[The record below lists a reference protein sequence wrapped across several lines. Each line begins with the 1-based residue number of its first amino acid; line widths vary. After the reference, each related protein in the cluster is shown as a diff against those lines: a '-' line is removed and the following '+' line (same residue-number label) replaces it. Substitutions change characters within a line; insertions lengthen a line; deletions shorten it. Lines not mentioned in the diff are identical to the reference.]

1 MTAPSSNQ
9 LGDAFGRPLRDLRIS
24 VTDRCNFRC
33 PYCMPAEL
41 YGEEFTFSADSPVG
55 GAGYAGMNAILQP
68 LSLPADRLGRPLRDL
83 RLSVIEACNFRCPYC
98 MPAELY
104 GEEFTFLPRSEILSF
119 EEIERLSRLFLDLGV
134 AKIRLTGGEPLVRAH
149 LTDLVER
156 IAALEP
162 GLDLAMTTN
171 GALLTPVAE
180 DLKKAGLTRITVS
193 LDSLDPEVFTA
204 MCGRDN
210 VHPDVVLEAIDAA
223 AAAGLTPVKI
233 NCVVQR
239 GVNDHT
245 IADLA
250 RHFRGTGHVVRFIEF
265 MDVGTLNGW
274 DMSQVVPAAEI
285 VDMISAEVPLEPIG
299 ANYVGEVAK
308 RWRYTDGSGEIGI
321 ISSVSQPFC
330 GDCSRA
336 RLSTEG
342 KLVTCLF
349 AADGLDLRGPMRDG
363 ASDDDLKELIAGC
376 WSLRRDRY
384 SEQRSALTIRP
395 RKRVQMFQV
404 GG

>member
-24 VTDRCNFRC
+24 VTDR
-33 PYCMPAEL
+33 
-41 YGEEFTFSADSPVG
+41 
-55 GAGYAGMNAILQP
+55 
-68 LSLPADRLGRPLRDL
+68 
-83 RLSVIEACNFRCPYC
+83 CNFRCPYC

-149 LTDLVER
+149 LPELVER

-171 GALLTPVAE
+171 GALLAPVAQN
-180 DLKKAGLTRITVS
+180 LKKAGLTRITVS
-193 LDSLDPEVFTA
+193 LDSLDPDVFTA

-223 AAAGLTPVKI
+223 AVAGLTPVKI

-274 DMSQVVPAAEI
+274 DMSQVVTAAEI
-285 VDMISAEVPLEPIG
+285 VDTISAEVPLEPIG

-376 WSLRRDRY
+376 WSIRRDRY

>member
-24 VTDRCNFRC
+24 VTDR
-33 PYCMPAEL
+33 
-41 YGEEFTFSADSPVG
+41 
-55 GAGYAGMNAILQP
+55 
-68 LSLPADRLGRPLRDL
+68 
-83 RLSVIEACNFRCPYC
+83 CNFRCPYC

-149 LTDLVER
+149 LPELVER

-171 GALLTPVAE
+171 GALLAPAAQA
-180 DLKKAGLTRITVS
+180 LKKAGLTRITVS
-193 LDSLDPEVFTA
+193 LDSLDPDVFTA

-223 AAAGLTPVKI
+223 TVAGLTPVKI

-274 DMSQVVPAAEI
+274 DMSQVVTAAEI
-285 VDMISAEVPLEPIG
+285 VDLISAEVPLEPIG

>member
-24 VTDRCNFRC
+24 VTDR
-33 PYCMPAEL
+33 
-41 YGEEFTFSADSPVG
+41 
-55 GAGYAGMNAILQP
+55 
-68 LSLPADRLGRPLRDL
+68 
-83 RLSVIEACNFRCPYC
+83 CNFRCPYC

-149 LTDLVER
+149 LPELVER

-171 GALLTPVAE
+171 GALLAPVAE

-193 LDSLDPEVFTA
+193 LDSLDPDVFTA

-223 AAAGLTPVKI
+223 TVAGLTPVKI

-285 VDMISAEVPLEPIG
+285 VDTISAEVPLEPIG

-363 ASDDDLKELIAGC
+363 ASDDELKELIAGC

-384 SEQRSALTIRP
+384 SEQRSAMTIRP

>member
-1 MTAPSSNQ
+1 MTAFSPNQ

-41 YGEEFTFSADSPVG
+41 YGEE
-55 GAGYAGMNAILQP
+55 YK
-68 LSLPADRLGRPLRDL
+68 
-83 RLSVIEACNFRCPYC
+83 
-98 MPAELY
+98 
-104 GEEFTFLPRSEILSF
+104 FLPRSEILSF
-119 EEIERLSRLFLDLGV
+119 EEIERLARLFIDLGV

-149 LTDLVER
+149 LPELVER
-156 IAALEP
+156 IAAIDP
-162 GLDLAMTTN
+162 GVDLTLTTN
-171 GALLTPVAE
+171 GALLAPVAE
-180 DLKKAGLTRITVS
+180 DLKKAGLRRITVS
-193 LDSLDPEVFTA
+193 LDTLDPDIFSA

-223 AAAGLTPVKI
+223 AIAGLTPVKV

-239 GVNDHT
+239 GINDHT
-245 IADLA
+245 MVDLA
-250 RHFRGTGHVVRFIEF
+250 RRFRGTGHILRFIEF

-274 DMSQVVPAAEI
+274 DMSQVVPAVEI
-285 VDMISAEVPLEPIG
+285 IERIQSEMDVALEPVG

-308 RWRYTDGSGEIGI
+308 RWRYVDGSGEIGI

-342 KLVTCLF
+342 QLVTCLF
-349 AADGLDLRGPMRDG
+349 AAGGLDLRGPMRAG
-363 ASDDDLKELIAGC
+363 ASDEDLRDLIVGC
-376 WSLRRDRY
+376 WSNRRDRY
-384 SEQRSALTIRP
+384 SEERSQLTIRP
-395 RKRVQMFQV
+395 RRRVEMFQV

>member
-24 VTDRCNFRC
+24 VTDRC
-33 PYCMPAEL
+33 
-41 YGEEFTFSADSPVG
+41 T
-55 GAGYAGMNAILQP
+55 
-68 LSLPADRLGRPLRDL
+68 
-83 RLSVIEACNFRCPYC
+83 FRCPYC

-149 LTDLVER
+149 LPELVER

-171 GALLTPVAE
+171 GALLAPVAQ

-193 LDSLDPEVFTA
+193 LDSLDPDVFTA

-223 AAAGLTPVKI
+223 TVAGLTPVKI

-239 GVNDHT
+239 GINDHT

-250 RHFRGTGHVVRFIEF
+250 RHFRGTGHIVRFIEF

-274 DMSQVVPAAEI
+274 DWSQVVSANEI
-285 VDMISAEVPLEPIG
+285 VERISAEVPLEPIG

-308 RWRYTDGSGEIGI
+308 RWRYVDGSGEIGI

-342 KLVTCLF
+342 RLITCLF
-349 AADGLDLRGPMRDG
+349 AADGLDLRGPMRAG
-363 ASDDDLKELIAGC
+363 ASDDELKALIAGC
-376 WSLRRDRY
+376 WSTRRDRY
-384 SEQRSALTIRP
+384 SEQRSELTIRP
-395 RKRVQMFQV
+395 KRRVQMFQV

>member
-1 MTAPSSNQ
+1 MTALSSNQ

-24 VTDRCNFRC
+24 VTDR
-33 PYCMPAEL
+33 
-41 YGEEFTFSADSPVG
+41 
-55 GAGYAGMNAILQP
+55 
-68 LSLPADRLGRPLRDL
+68 
-83 RLSVIEACNFRCPYC
+83 CNFRCPYC

-149 LTDLVER
+149 LPELVER

-171 GALLTPVAE
+171 GALLAPVAE

-193 LDSLDPEVFTA
+193 LDSLDPDVFTA

-223 AAAGLTPVKI
+223 AVAGLTPVKI

-363 ASDDDLKELIAGC
+363 ASDDELKELIAGC

>member
-1 MTAPSSNQ
+1 MNQ

-24 VTDRCNFRC
+24 VTDR
-33 PYCMPAEL
+33 
-41 YGEEFTFSADSPVG
+41 
-55 GAGYAGMNAILQP
+55 
-68 LSLPADRLGRPLRDL
+68 
-83 RLSVIEACNFRCPYC
+83 CNFRCPYC

-149 LTDLVER
+149 LPELVER

-162 GLDLAMTTN
+162 GMDLAMTTN
-171 GALLTPVAE
+171 GALLAPVAE
-180 DLKKAGLTRITVS
+180 DLKKAGLKRITVS
-193 LDSLDPEVFTA
+193 LDSLDPDVFTA
-204 MCGRDN
+204 MCGREN

-239 GVNDHT
+239 GINDHT
-245 IADLA
+245 VVDLA

-274 DMSQVVPAAEI
+274 DMSQVVTAAEI
-285 VDMISAEVPLEPIG
+285 VDLISAEVPLEPIG

-321 ISSVSQPFC
+321 IASVSQPFC

-349 AADGLDLRGPMRDG
+349 AADGLDLRGPMRAG
-363 ASDDDLKELIAGC
+363 ASDDELKGLIAGG
-376 WSLRRDRY
+376 WSIRRDRY